1 MEEDREGQRKTE
13 RDRERLRRKK
23 EDRGGWRKTEED
35 KEGQRRRKEDGGGQR
50 RTEKDRESEQLCR
63 QDSLFTPFLPLR
75 SFLYCSLSCAI
86 SPWSTS
92 QAISPTGVWSSFS
105 TRQQENEKKEERTKV
120 L

>member
-1 MEEDREGQRKTE
+1 MEEDEGGWRIMEEDKGRQRRMEEDRKGQWRTV
-13 RDRERLRRKK
+13 
-23 EDRGGWRKTEED
+23 EDRKS
-35 KEGQRRRKEDGGGQR
+35 K
-50 RTEKDRESEQLCR
+50 QLYR
-63 QDSLFTPFLPLR
+63 QDLLFTPFLPLR

-105 TRQQENEKKEERTKV
+105 TRQQENEKEEERTKV

>member
-1 MEEDREGQRKTE
+1 MTEEEDRGG
-13 RDRERLRRKK
+13 RRKK
-23 EDRGGWRKTEED
+23 EEDRRGQRRTEEGRGGRRKTEED
-35 KEGQRRRKEDGGGQR
+35 KGRQK
-50 RTEKDRESEQLCR
+50 RTEEDRESEELHR
-63 QDSLFTPFLPLR
+63 QDLLFTPFLPLR

-105 TRQQENEKKEERTKV
+105 TRQQENEKKEQRTKV

>member
-1 MEEDREGQRKTE
+1 MEEDGGGWRRSEEDRES
-13 RDRERLRRKK
+13 
-23 EDRGGWRKTEED
+23 EE
-35 KEGQRRRKEDGGGQR
+35 
-50 RTEKDRESEQLCR
+50 LYR
-63 QDSLFTPFLPLR
+63 QDLLFTPFLPLR

-105 TRQQENEKKEERTKV
+105 TRQQEKEKKEERTKV